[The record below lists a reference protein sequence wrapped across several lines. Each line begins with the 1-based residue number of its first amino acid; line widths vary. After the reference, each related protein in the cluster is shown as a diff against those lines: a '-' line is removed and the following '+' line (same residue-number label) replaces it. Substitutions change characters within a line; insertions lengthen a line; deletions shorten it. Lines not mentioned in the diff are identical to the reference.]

1 MRHIAS
7 ILAVLCLVLS
17 APSFAAG
24 QNQRVF
30 VSTSFSPASIPSQ
43 PGQEVILASLPVG
56 VSMRHL
62 LTFDVFAEGLVNVAL
77 GDSTVG
83 HIDIW
88 ICDKSDCRGNLKKNL
103 VNVPQAYLLSGIGD
117 FGSTVPTPLHLSGTF
132 AHTNPGHRTDAVLT
146 GQLSYVL
153 MSPNPSETWCTG
165 QNFCWSDVATAQT
178 QPIDLDTG
186 GRYLVLT
193 FTAKGGGTSPS
204 DIVTM
209 TVFRVNMVP

>member
-7 ILAVLCLVLS
+7 TLTVLSLVLFAS
-17 APSFAAG
+17 SFAAG

-30 VSTSFSPASIPSQ
+30 VRTTFPSVGVPSQ

-62 LTFDVFAEGLVNVAL
+62 STFDVFAEGIVNVGL
-77 GDSTVG
+77 GHTAVG
-83 HIDIW
+83 RIDAW
-88 ICDKSDCRGNLKKNL
+88 ICDKPDCSGNITKNL
-103 VNVPQAYLLSGIGD
+103 ASVPQAYLLSGIGD
-117 FGSTVPTPLHLSGTF
+117 FGTTVPTPLHFSGTF
-132 AHTNPGHRTDAVLT
+132 AHTNPGHRIDAVLT
-146 GQLSYVL
+146 GQFSYLL

-186 GRYLVLT
+186 SRYLVLT

-204 DIVTM
+204 DTITI